1 MRVSAADNGE
11 TGLIMCV
18 CNEDHLNKAMC
29 SDPEFLPISRVTMSE
44 SLIVPET
51 HSMKQITDKLPRY
64 SMDVFK
70 KFKQRTEGPL
80 LASPRNTG
88 QQCQA
93 ASRPTTL

>member
-44 SLIVPET
+44 SLTVPET
-51 HSMKQITDKLPRY
+51 HSTKRITDKEVHVVPSGWSLIGSY
-64 SMDVFK
+64 NS
-70 KFKQRTEGPL
+70 
-80 LASPRNTG
+80 G
-88 QQCQA
+88 QIPI
-93 ASRPTTL
+93 SNSGD